1 MPIVYLN
8 GDFMP
13 IENAKLSVLDRGF
26 VFGDGVYEVWRVVEG
41 KLFEHARHDRR
52 LRRGIQALELE
63 IPTKDLDALPGV
75 AARLL
80 DENELRQGE
89 ATFYLEITRGAAYP
103 RTHHYPPKGTRPT
116 IFAYVSRFEVPHA
129 ARAAGVKAITHDDA
143 RWLHCDIKTVQL
155 LPNAM
160 AKQHAHA
167 AGAFEAIFV
176 RDGIVTEGTHTSVL
190 GVKDG
195 ELRTHPLSPLI
206 LPSVTREVVIEVA
219 REQGTPV
226 REQPFSAAE
235 LFQLDELFICGT
247 TTDVTPI
254 VEVDGRRIG
263 TGKPGPVSLALYS
276 GLQQRLYA
284 GTAVAHR

>member
-1 MPIVYLN
+1 MTVYLN
-8 GDFMP
+8 GDYLP
-13 IENAKLSVLDRGF
+13 VEQAKLSVLDRGF
-26 VFGDGVYEVWRVVEG
+26 IFGDGVYEVWRVIDG

-52 LRRGIQALELE
+52 LRRGIQAIELDVPARD
-63 IPTKDLDALPGV
+63 IDALPGI

-80 DENELRQGE
+80 SENGFAQGE
-89 ATFYLEITRGAAYP
+89 ATFYVEITRGAAP
-103 RTHHYPPKGTRPT
+103 RTHHYPPKGTKAT
-116 IFAYVSRFEVPHA
+116 IFAMVSRFEVPHA
-129 ARAAGVKAITHDDA
+129 QRAAGVKAITQPDV

-167 AGAFEAIFV
+167 AGAFEAIFI

-190 GVKDG
+190 GILDG

-206 LPSVTREVVIEVA
+206 LPSVTREIVLEVA
-219 REQGTPV
+219 RAQGVPV
-226 REQPFSAAE
+226 REEPLTTAQ
-235 LFQLDELFICGT
+235 LFALDELFISGT

-263 TGKPGPVSLALYS
+263 SGKPGPVSLALYA
-276 GLQQRLYA
+276 GLQQRLYSGA
-284 GTAVAHR
+284 AVAHR

>member
-8 GDFMP
+8 GEYLP
-13 IENAKLSVLDRGF
+13 LENAKLSVLDRGF
-26 VFGDGVYEVWRVVEG
+26 VFGDGVYEVWRVVDG

-52 LRRGIQALELE
+52 LRRGIQALELDV
-63 IPTKDLDALPGV
+63 PTKDVDALQGV
-75 AARLL
+75 ATRLL
-80 DENELRQGE
+80 NENDLQGGE
-89 ATFYLEITRGAAYP
+89 GTFYLEITRGAAYP
-103 RTHHYPPKGTRPT
+103 RTHHYPPPGTRPT
-116 IFAYVSRFEVPHA
+116 VFAMASRFEVPHA
-129 ARAAGVKAITHDDA
+129 ARAAGVKAITHDDV

-176 RDGIVTEGTHTSVL
+176 RDNIVTEGTHTSVL
-190 GVKDG
+190 GVKNG
-195 ELRTHPLSPLI
+195 ELWTHPLSPLI
-206 LPSVTREVVIEVA
+206 LPSVTREVVMEVA
-219 REQGTPV
+219 REQSITV
-226 REQPFSAAE
+226 REAAFTKTE
-235 LFQLDELFICGT
+235 LFALDELFISGT
-247 TTDVTPI
+247 TTDVTPV

-263 TGKPGPVSLALYS
+263 SGKPGPVSLALYA

>member
-8 GDFMP
+8 GQYLPLED
-13 IENAKLSVLDRGF
+13 AKIPVLDRGF
-26 VFGDGVYEVWRVVEG
+26 IFGDGVYEVWRVIEG

-52 LRRGIQALELE
+52 LRRGIQALELDV
-63 IPTKDLDALPGV
+63 PAKDVEALQGV

-80 DENELRQGE
+80 EQNDVEHGE
-89 ATFYLEITRGAAYP
+89 ATFYLEVTRGAAYP
-103 RTHHYPPKGTRPT
+103 RTHHYPPKGTKPT
-116 IFAYVSRFEVPHA
+116 VFAYVSRFEVPHA
-129 ARAAGVKAITHDDA
+129 ARAAGVKAITQDDV
-143 RWLHCDIKTVQL
+143 RWLRCDIKTVQL

-176 RDGIVTEGTHTSVL
+176 RDGVVTEGTHTSVL
-190 GVKDG
+190 GVRNG

-206 LPSVTREVVIEVA
+206 LPSVTREVILEVA
-219 REQGTPV
+219 REQGVPV
-226 REQPFSAAE
+226 REQAFTTAE
-235 LFQLDELFICGT
+235 MFELDELFISGT

-254 VEVDGRRIG
+254 VDVDGRRIG
-263 TGKPGPVSLALYS
+263 SGKPGPVSLALYA

-284 GTAVAHR
+284 GTAVAQR